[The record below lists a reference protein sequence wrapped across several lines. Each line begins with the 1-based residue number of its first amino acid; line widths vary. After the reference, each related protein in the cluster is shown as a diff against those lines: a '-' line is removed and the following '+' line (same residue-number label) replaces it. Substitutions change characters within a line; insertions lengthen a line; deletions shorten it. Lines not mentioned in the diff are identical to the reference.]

1 MLLLFCFGLLSS
13 SSSSSLSTIHHHHH
27 HNEDY
32 EKILVPPI
40 RHQTSD
46 IRPLERT
53 KQSQSFSKWCRFE
66 RYKVNK
72 LRGTRRA
79 GREQICCLMVFK
91 WPQTR
96 PWILPTVRLPPH
108 TPTSQ
113 YLSASALIL
122 MHYFSKCMYAEC
134 ISPHQRIFCLTP
146 AMSKTSTFCHLQ
158 SQNYEGCYD

>member
-27 HNEDY
+27 HNDDY
-32 EKILVPPI
+32 EKNTGSS
-40 RHQTSD
+40 HQTSD
-46 IRPLERT
+46 IRPLERA

-122 MHYFSKCMYAEC
+122 MHYFSKCTYAEC
-134 ISPHQRIFCLTP
+134 ISPHQPILPLTP
-146 AMSKTSTFCHLQ
+146 AMSKTNTFCHLQ
-158 SQNYEGCYD
+158 SQNYEF